1 MRAKR
6 IMDIVIAVLVLLVL
20 IAASGGHRRRRRRG
34 RWPSDLLPGHPGRS
48 AWAAVSPVQVPH
60 HGVAAPKVAGRPLAG
75 GVDPPSG
82 TKPVPAPGVSVTV
95 WDDPRI
101 TRLGKVL
108 RRLKLDELPQ
118 LLNVLRGE
126 MSLVGPRPEDPEYVA
141 LYTEEQRRILDLKP
155 GITSVAALRY
165 WDEVELLKGDDWE
178 TVYRE
183 QLVPAK
189 LALELEYA
197 RQADPVERPGSDGS
211 HGVRVVS
218 SHGGR

>member
-1 MRAKR
+1 MRTKR
-6 IMDIVIAVLVLLVL
+6 VMDIVIAVLVLSVLALPLLV
-20 IAASGGHRRRRRRG
+20 IAG
-34 RWPSDLLPGHPGRS
+34 
-48 AWAAVSPVQVPH
+48 AV
-60 HGVAAPKVAGRPLAG
+60 ALADGRPVLYL
-75 GVDPPSG
+75 G
-82 TKPVPAPGVSVTV
+82 TRVGLHGRPFHLFKFRTMAAARPEATLSSARGVSVTV

-118 LLNVLRGE
+118 LFNVLRGE
-126 MSLVGPRPEDPEYVA
+126 MSLVGPRPEDPEYVE
-141 LYTEEQRRILDLKP
+141 LYTDEERRILDLKP

-197 RQADPVERPGSDGS
+197 RRRTLWSDLGVMARTAFGLFHHMAGGS
-211 HGVRVVS
+211 
-218 SHGGR
+218 